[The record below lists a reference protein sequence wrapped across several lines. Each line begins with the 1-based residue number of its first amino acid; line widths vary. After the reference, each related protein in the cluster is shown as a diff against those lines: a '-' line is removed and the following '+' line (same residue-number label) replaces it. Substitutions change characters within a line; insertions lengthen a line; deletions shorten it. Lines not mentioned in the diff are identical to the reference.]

1 MKHVSPPKCI
11 PPQFPSLPVGSPA
24 RPRNKQNH
32 REDKT
37 RSVISQMLMDS
48 RLFSPLPPLLC
59 TLLPPLSAQHHQFVN
74 PPPHH
79 YPVMTLPFQFIP
91 ALSLP
96 LPWPSYWNSRKRATS
111 PPLLPSR
118 SVSRRQHAVIPP
130 PPRLSA
136 SHWMPAAQLAT
147 LTGLFLPPKCS
158 CLFPLVFLRFS
169 RRCGSRRGRRPGRSS
184 WRKIWA
190 SLATPHSC
198 TASARRWWTRIRM
211 R

>member
-1 MKHVSPPKCI
+1 
-11 PPQFPSLPVGSPA
+11 
-24 RPRNKQNH
+24 
-32 REDKT
+32 
-37 RSVISQMLMDS
+37 
-48 RLFSPLPPLLC
+48 
-59 TLLPPLSAQHHQFVN
+59 
-74 PPPHH
+74 
-79 YPVMTLPFQFIP
+79 MTLPFQFIP

-96 LPWPSYWNSRKRATS
+96 LPWPSFWNSRKRATS

-184 WRKIWA
+184 GRKIWA

-211 R
+211 RWGPLTLSALTYCTYFRSQLLSSLSLGLLKCFAVFTSL